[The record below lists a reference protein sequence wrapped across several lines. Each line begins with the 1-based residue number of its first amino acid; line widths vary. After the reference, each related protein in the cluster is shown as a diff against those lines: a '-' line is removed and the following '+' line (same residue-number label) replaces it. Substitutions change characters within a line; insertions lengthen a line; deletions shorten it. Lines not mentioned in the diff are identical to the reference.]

1 MATRNEKSQKHVIS
15 KEITRDLINQPTS
28 WIANSKKIKDKDC
41 YSFYSL
47 FFILLPFNMVRK
59 ISWWWDPGNPHQDS
73 WRERK
78 RYFFWFSSWK
88 INYHHSF
95 NILSDIHLEWVFCSL
110 ASLSSL
116 IFFSIVAHSYLF
128 LSEQKPRKNNDIK
141 NNNIFLCFVSTV
153 WIIKLKYWPSG
164 VMWHIHWK

>member
-1 MATRNEKSQKHVIS
+1 MIS
-15 KEITRDLINQPTS
+15 KEITRDLINLPTS

-41 YSFYSL
+41 YSFFSL

-59 ISWWWDPGNPHQDS
+59 ISWWLDPGNPHQDS

-110 ASLSSL
+110 ASLFSL

-141 NNNIFLCFVSTV
+141 NNNIFLLLCINRLDYKVKMLTKWRYVAHS
-153 WIIKLKYWPSG
+153 LKISAFLSVPRR
-164 VMWHIHWK
+164 